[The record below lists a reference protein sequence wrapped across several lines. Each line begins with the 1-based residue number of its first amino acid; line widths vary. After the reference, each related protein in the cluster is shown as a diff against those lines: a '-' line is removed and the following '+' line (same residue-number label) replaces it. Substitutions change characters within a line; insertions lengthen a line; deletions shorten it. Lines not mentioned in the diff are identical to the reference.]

1 MTRREFFSMVSEA
14 VIEDPSLLP
23 VAIEALSMASQ
34 NVADQHRGV
43 KGFGKMVRFLGK
55 LDRKLQDELDD
66 ANALFSE

>member
-23 VAIEALSMASQ
+23 VALEALSMASQ

-43 KGFGKMVRFLGK
+43 KGYGKMVRFLGK

-66 ANALFSE
+66 ANALLSE